1 MTLEFTTHRV
11 ATLRH
16 QVTSTVE
23 SVRRWGGNPEREAI
37 GDVASYLPVS
47 TALPRR
53 SQGRRTV
60 AVQVGNVR
68 SLASAWDE
76 MSAVVGNNPHIE
88 HSVFGMLSSWG
99 HGESMTVDTLFNET
113 RLVLAALGMRQHKY
127 VMEAYDVGATRM
139 ARVIVLRL
147 NHRTGWAVESP
158 YFDLPAG
165 QIGNVCLEKGDSR
178 VTVEGGASRGL
189 IT

>member
-16 QVTSTVE
+16 QITSTVA
-23 SVRRWGGNPEREAI
+23 SVRKWGGNPEREAI
-37 GDVASYLPVS
+37 GSAASYFPDSKL
-47 TALPRR
+47 LPRR

-76 MSAVVGNNPHIE
+76 MSAVVKNNPHVE

-99 HGESMTVDTLFNET
+99 PGERMSVDSLFNET

-127 VMEAYDVGATRM
+127 VMEAYDAGATRM

-147 NHRTGWAVESP
+147 NHRTGWVVESP
-158 YFDLPAG
+158 YFDLPVG
-165 QIGNVCLEKGDSR
+165 QIGNVRLEKGDPR
-178 VTVEGGASRGL
+178 ITVEGGASGGP
-189 IT
+189 TT